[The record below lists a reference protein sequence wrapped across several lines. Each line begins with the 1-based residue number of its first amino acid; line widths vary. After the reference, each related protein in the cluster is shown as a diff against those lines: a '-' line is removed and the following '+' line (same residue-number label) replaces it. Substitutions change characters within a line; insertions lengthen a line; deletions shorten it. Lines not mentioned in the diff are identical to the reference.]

1 MKTLEELIRISKNI
15 IYINNVL
22 STGKG
27 HLIVDD
33 VGYFYSRSAHIWYS
47 SFYVRGFDPEW
58 DCISYSRSLST
69 VTTITSI
76 QEHTRTLDC
85 SEFDLSEEMLFQY
98 STMYSSI
105 ELEAIFV
112 KVYLDKFTTDID
124 EFCINL
130 SQYPSYCEKLGLIP

>member
-15 IYINNVL
+15 IYINNVF

-27 HLIVDD
+27 HLIVDE
-33 VGYFYSRSAHIWYS
+33 VEYFYSNYTHPWYS
-47 SFYVRGFDPEW
+47 SFYVRGLDPLW

-76 QEHTRTLDC
+76 QDHTHTLDC

>member
-15 IYINNVL
+15 IYINNIF

-33 VGYFYSRSAHIWYS
+33 VRYFYSNSTHPWYS
-47 SFYVRGFDPEW
+47 SFYVRDFEPEW
-58 DCISYSRSLST
+58 DCISYSRGLST
-69 VTTITSI
+69 VTTISSMK
-76 QEHTRTLDC
+76 EHTHTLDC

-98 STMYSSI
+98 STMYSST

-112 KVYLDKFTTDID
+112 KVYLDKFTDID